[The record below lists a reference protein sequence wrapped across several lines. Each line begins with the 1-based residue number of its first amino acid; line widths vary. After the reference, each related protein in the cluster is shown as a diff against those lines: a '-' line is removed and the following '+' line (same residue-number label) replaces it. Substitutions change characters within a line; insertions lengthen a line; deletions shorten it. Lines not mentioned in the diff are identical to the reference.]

1 MELTADMKAALEKSM
16 KAYLEDYYEKNASD
30 ALREKVKAEG
40 KTIEGAYKYIE
51 SVARKFAKAN
61 VCAMPDDVA
70 YGLLMHYLEDEAEG
84 TIFRTAEEIEA
95 DIRRKEEAAKRKEEE
110 AKRKAEE
117 AEKKAAEAAAKKA
130 AKAAKKAEEA
140 ARKAELKAIE
150 HAKELKRKAE
160 EANKDALIPTTEADL
175 AAAESAAA
183 AQDAREEALKAKLEA
198 KQLKRQKAKAKTAAN
213 IFNFTQTYL
222 FDF

>member
-95 DIRRKEEAAKRKEEE
+95 DIRRKEEAAKRK
-110 AKRKAEE
+110 AEE

-183 AQDAREEALKAKLEA
+183 AQDAREEALKAKLEV
-198 KQLKRQKAKAKTAAN
+198 KQLKEQKAKAKTAAD
-213 IFNFTQTYL
+213 IFNFTQTAL